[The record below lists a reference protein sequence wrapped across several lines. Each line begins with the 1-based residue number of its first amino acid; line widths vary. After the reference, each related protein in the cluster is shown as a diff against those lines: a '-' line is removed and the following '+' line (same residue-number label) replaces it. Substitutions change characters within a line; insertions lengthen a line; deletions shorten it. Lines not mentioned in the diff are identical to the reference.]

1 MIKYITYILVLCL
14 LSSCSFF
21 QSRSD
26 DTLLARVGDSH
37 LYESEISS
45 LQSNEFSSTDSLMF
59 KQQYIN
65 SWAKQE
71 LLLQKAVLNINQ
83 EELEIEKR
91 LEAYRRSLMI
101 HAYEQKLIQQSM
113 DTLVLQEHL
122 QNYYAQH
129 TEDYLLSE
137 KILKVMFLKA
147 SQMAPKL
154 DSISDWFFDK
164 DTLRIDLIEA
174 YSHQYAKRFYNNPK
188 EWLTWEDFEEIF
200 PSELDISRLSV
211 KKNTMLLK
219 DSLDVYLVR
228 LHNLKDQGE
237 IAPLEYV
244 VDEIK
249 SILLNQR
256 KLKTLEVIQ
265 SKLLEDAKRS
275 KQFEIY

>member
-1 MIKYITYILVLCL
+1 MKYICHILLLCI

-21 QSRSD
+21 QSHSG

-37 LYESEISS
+37 LYESEINS
-45 LQSNEFSSTDSLMF
+45 LQSNEFSSADSLMF

-83 EELEIEKR
+83 EGLEIEKR

-101 HAYEQKLIQQSM
+101 HAYEQKLIQQGM
-113 DTLVLQEHL
+113 DTLVLDEQL
-122 QNYYAQH
+122 QNYYEQH

-164 DTLRIDLIEA
+164 DTLRLDLIEA

-188 EWLTWEDFEEIF
+188 EWLTWEDFEDIF
-200 PSELDISRLSV
+200 PSDLDISRLSA
-211 KKNTMLLK
+211 KKNTMLIK

-228 LHNLKDQGE
+228 LHHLKEQGQ

-244 VDEIK
+244 SDEIK

-265 SKLLEDAKRS
+265 SKLLEDAKKS